1 VNRSYSDFGLYTL
14 PNRKSRSSARLLQL
28 VGIKEFSEEMETDDS
43 SSAVNKHF
51 LELERKMHD
60 LGRDLTKDLQEY
72 LFFIYFLFYLIW
84 QRFTTILI
92 WFWFWFKFDLI
103 KIYKDLD

>member
-1 VNRSYSDFGLYTL
+1 VSLQVNRSYSDFGLYTL

-72 LFFIYFLFYLIW
+72 LFFIYFLFLFDLTKIYND
-84 QRFTTILI
+84 
-92 WFWFWFKFDLI
+92 FDLI
-103 KIYKDLD
+103 LVLI